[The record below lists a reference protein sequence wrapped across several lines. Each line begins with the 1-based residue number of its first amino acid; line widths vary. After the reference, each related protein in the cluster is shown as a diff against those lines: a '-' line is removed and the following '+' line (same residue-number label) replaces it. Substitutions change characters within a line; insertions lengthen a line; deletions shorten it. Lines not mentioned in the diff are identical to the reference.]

1 MDAVS
6 IELRMDKR
14 QLAALKQA
22 LAEDGTTVERAMQ
35 DRLNELYD
43 QRVPPE
49 QREML
54 QQVLDAERLES
65 QRSAEA
71 NARYAGFHITEN
83 GREHYLST
91 KGGQEFLDVAIL
103 MRRYVRGIFGDKK
116 RGFARCIEGAE
127 EISPQQFEKLAA
139 WRLENLGIVTALV
152 EINFDEGLVSALNIM
167 DGWQCFRIQDV
178 FSAAYFADKSGHAN
192 QDVRWNI
199 FLSRLDGKQLT
210 SHTQP
215 PVELHG
221 SRRLRPEEIVF
232 SDEISELDGRLHF
245 YMDCTF
251 SPDEV
256 FGTHVDTADSNNW
269 LNIYAEY
276 DLEARQVCDT
286 LSVILCSEGGGDYK
300 MEYHLKPEEKNAVL
314 EKMEQYCMTKYGQ
327 TLQEFAA
334 EVEAN
339 ITAIDAP
346 RM

>member
-1 MDAVS
+1 
-6 IELRMDKR
+6 
-14 QLAALKQA
+14 
-22 LAEDGTTVERAMQ
+22 MQ

-91 KGGQEFLDVAIL
+91 KGGQEFLDMAIL

-139 WRLENLGIVTALV
+139 WRLENLGIVTALMK
-152 EINFDEGLVSALNIM
+152 INFDEAWSLPSISWTAGSAFDSRMSSLPPTLRTKRPCQSGCTM
-167 DGWQCFRIQDV
+167 VYFSLGWTASSYQQ
-178 FSAAYFADKSGHAN
+178 
-192 QDVRWNI
+192 
-199 FLSRLDGKQLT
+199 
-210 SHTQP
+210 HTQP
-215 PVELHG
+215 
-221 SRRLRPEEIVF
+221 RLSSMAHADCVPRIVF

-286 LSVILCSEGGGDYK
+286 LSVILYSEGGGDYK
-300 MEYHLKPEEKNAVL
+300 MEYHLKPRKRMLFWKRWSN
-314 EKMEQYCMTKYGQ
+314 
-327 TLQEFAA
+327 
-334 EVEAN
+334 
-339 ITAIDAP
+339 TA
-346 RM
+346 